1 MANGVKKNL
10 LTKLK
15 NKIKFEIKK
24 NSQHVIL
31 SWHVMIKM
39 QSMTP
44 WSKTKKTK
52 PNQTK
57 PKKKLYDDMVHY
69 STSY

>member
-44 WSKTKKTK
+44 
-52 PNQTK
+52 
-57 PKKKLYDDMVHY
+57 
-69 STSY
+69 